1 MKLFISFIM
10 VFSLI
15 ACDLGNIFD
24 ATADSLQTGLSD
36 GDIVNGLKEALRVGT
51 DSSISVLGV
60 TNGYFA
66 DEAVKIL
73 LPPEA
78 NAILKYKD
86 DATFKS
92 LGLAQ
97 KFDDLILGINRAAE
111 WTVDSTGPIFY
122 SAIFDSMTIT
132 DGLSILNGNDT
143 AATHYL
149 KKNTFTSLTN
159 LFYPYMDQA
168 LSINFIGD
176 FTPKGLWTD
185 ITTNYNKAANLYNSG
200 IAITNALGTT
210 NLTPY
215 NIVSNTDLT
224 SWTTKKALSG
234 IFLKVG
240 EQEALIRHDPVA
252 RVTDILK
259 TVFGSVTDNTATA
272 NN

>member
-1 MKLFISFIM
+1 MKIFIALFM
-10 VFSLI
+10 TLSLV
-15 ACDLGNIFD
+15 ACDLDELFN
-24 ATADSLQTGLSD
+24 ATTDTIQTGLSE
-36 GDIVNGLKEALRVGT
+36 GDIVEGLKEALRVGT

-60 TNGYFA
+60 ADGYFA

-86 DATFKS
+86 DDAFKA
-92 LGLAQ
+92 LGLAK
-97 KFDDLILGINRAAE
+97 KFDDLTLGINRAAE
-111 WTVDSTGPIFY
+111 WAVDSTGPIFY

-132 DGLSILNGNDT
+132 DGLAILNGNDT
-143 AATHYL
+143 SATHYL
-149 KKNTFTSLTN
+149 KMNTFTSLSN

-185 ITTNYNKAANLYNSG
+185 ITVNYNKAANLYNSG

-215 NIVSNTDLT
+215 EVVSNTDLT
-224 SWTTKKALSG
+224 SWTTNKGLTG

-240 EQEALIRHDPVA
+240 EQEALIRHDPIA
-252 RVTDILK
+252 RVTDILEK
-259 TVFGSVTDNTATA
+259 VFGSVTDNTATK
-272 NN
+272 